1 MNKKFIVFNFYKL
14 YTRIINL
21 NLKSNIN
28 MRAKSIILNLLFLC
42 TFTSLF
48 TQNQTQTIRGVVLDK
63 DTQFP
68 LIGATI
74 SVVGSDPIIGT
85 TTDFDGN
92 YELTEVPVGRVQLN
106 CSYIGY
112 SDFISS
118 PFILNSVKAT
128 DLNVELIESAF
139 TSEEVVVVAKQ
150 FGNEALNELSILSTR
165 SFSVEETQRYAAS
178 ANDPG
183 RMVMGFPGVQPS
195 RDSRSDII
203 IRGNSGIGM
212 LWRLEGI
219 DIPNPNHFARRG
231 NSGGGITIFSVSMLA
246 NSDFSTAAFPAEYGN
261 ATAGVFDIK
270 FRKGNANERQHSFR
284 AGMLGMD
291 FSTEGPINKERGSS
305 YLMNYRY
312 STLGILNQL
321 GLHLVGER
329 VDNTF
334 QDLSFNLSFPSK
346 DKKRFLT
353 IWGMGGL
360 SKERESA
367 VENSEDWKSFSDY
380 YTRDF
385 NSDMGTVGLTYSM
398 PAGKDAFWKTSVAMM
413 GQDILF
419 QNDTLNLSGE
429 EFTVNDERYKENRLV
444 LSSFWNKK
452 FNPQVGF
459 KTGVI
464 LSQINYNLFRE
475 TLNESTGID
484 SKDGTQLAQAFT
496 QFRFR
501 PTDKLT
507 INAGLHA
514 TYLTLN
520 DKTAF
525 EPRLGL
531 KYQISDRHSIM
542 AAWGKHSK
550 MLPIGNYF
558 TRVNGELPNIEA
570 NFLRSDHTVIGYDF
584 MPGNNWKFHI
594 EAYTQYIND
603 VPVAKTDGSSWS
615 ILNTI
620 DGFAKH
626 ELVNE
631 GSGTNVGIDVS
642 IEKAFSSGTFILLS
656 SSISDSK
663 YKDAEGREF
672 STVFDSGLSA
682 TAMGGKEWALDN
694 GNLFS
699 LSVKALYNGGQR
711 LTPILENN
719 SANRFSLEPQLDDSR
734 AFTEQVD
741 AYFRSDLRISYRK
754 NNPKTAW
761 SLALDVQNFLN
772 RKNIDPLNRVFDVDL
787 NDWVYREQSGLTP
800 ILSFQID
807 F

>member
-1 MNKKFIVFNFYKL
+1 MSLKKCVLPFF
-14 YTRIINL
+14 
-21 NLKSNIN
+21 
-28 MRAKSIILNLLFLC
+28 LLFVNTILPAQNP
-42 TFTSLF
+42 
-48 TQNQTQTIRGVVLDK
+48 TQIIRGTVLDK

-68 LIGATI
+68 LIGATV
-74 SVVGSDPIIGT
+74 SVIGSDPMIGT

-92 YELTEVPVGRVQLN
+92 FELLEVPVGRQQLS

-112 SDFISS
+112 SEFVSN
-118 PFILNSVKAT
+118 PILVNSARAT
-128 DLNVELIESAF
+128 ELKIELIESAF
-139 TSEEVVVVAKQ
+139 TAEEVVVKAKK
-150 FGNEALNELSILSTR
+150 FGNEALNELSILSAR

-212 LWRLEGI
+212 LWRLEGV

-231 NSGGGITIFSVSMLA
+231 NSGGGITIFSVSMLS

-261 ATAGVFDIK
+261 ATSGVFDIK
-270 FRKGNANERQHSFR
+270 FRKGNANERQHTFR
-284 AGMLGMD
+284 IGMLGTD
-291 FSTEGPINKERGSS
+291 FSTEGPINKARGSS
-305 YLMNYRY
+305 YLVNYRY

-329 VDNTF
+329 VDNNF

-346 DKKRFLT
+346 DKKKFLT
-353 IWGMGGL
+353 IWAMGGL
-360 SKERESA
+360 SRERESA
-367 VENSEDWKSFSDY
+367 VDNPDDWTSFSDY

-385 NSDMGTVGLTYSM
+385 DSNMGTIGLTYSM
-398 PAGKDAFWKTSVAMM
+398 PAGKDAFWKTSVALM

-419 QNDTLNLSGE
+419 QNDTLNLAE
-429 EFTVNDERYKENRLV
+429 EKFMVNDEQYKENRIV

-452 FNPQVGF
+452 INAKVGL
-459 KTGVI
+459 KTGI
-464 LSQINYNLFRE
+464 IATQIDYNLFRE
-475 TLNESTGID
+475 TLNEDTPINSMG
-484 SKDGTQLAQAFT
+484 STQLMQGFV

-501 PTDKLT
+501 PAEKLT
-507 INAGLHA
+507 INVGGHA

-520 DKTAF
+520 NKTAV

-531 KYQISDRHSIM
+531 KYQLSDRHALM
-542 AAWGKHSK
+542 AAWGMHSK

-558 TRVNGELPNIEA
+558 TRINGALPNMDA
-570 NFLRSDHTVIGYDF
+570 NFLRAEHTVIGYDF
-584 MPGNNWKFHI
+584 LPGKNWKFHI
-594 EAYTQYIND
+594 ELYHQRIKD
-603 VPVAKTDGSSWS
+603 VPVAKTEGSSWS

-626 ELVNE
+626 ELVNT
-631 GSGTNVGIDVS
+631 GSGTNSGIDLS
-642 IEKAFSSGTFILLS
+642 IEKAFSGGTFILLS

-663 YKDAEGREF
+663 YKDASGREF

-682 TAMGGKEWALDN
+682 TAMGGKEWALKN
-694 GNLFS
+694 GNS
-699 LSVKALYNGGQR
+699 LSFSIKALYNGGQR
-711 LTPILENN
+711 LTPISENDT
-719 SANRFSLEPQLDDSR
+719 ADRFSIEPQLDESR

-741 AYFRSDLRISYRK
+741 NYFRSDLRISYRK
-754 NNPKTAW
+754 NGPKTAW
-761 SLALDVQNFLN
+761 SLALDIQNFLN
-772 RKNIDPLNRVFDVDL
+772 RKNIDPLNRVYDPDL

>member
-1 MNKKFIVFNFYKL
+1 MKFKIHLSFL
-14 YTRIINL
+14 W
-21 NLKSNIN
+21 
-28 MRAKSIILNLLFLC
+28 LLAALTTAFA
-42 TFTSLF
+42 
-48 TQNQTQTIRGVVLDK
+48 QNPTQTIRGTVVDK

-68 LIGATI
+68 LIGATV
-74 SVVGSDPIIGT
+74 SVVGSDPLIGV
-85 TTDFDGN
+85 TTDFEGN
-92 YELTEVPVGRVQLN
+92 FELAAVPVGRVQIDCAYLGYT
-106 CSYIGY
+106 SYL
-112 SDFISS
+112 ST
-118 PFILNSVKAT
+118 PLILNSARAT
-128 DLNVELIESAF
+128 VLKIELIEAVA
-139 TSEEVVVVAKQ
+139 TTEEVVVTAKT
-150 FGNEALNELSILSTR
+150 FGNEALNELSIISAR

-212 LWRLEGI
+212 LWRLEGV

-231 NSGGGITIFSVSMLA
+231 NSGGGITIFSVSMLS

-261 ATAGVFDIK
+261 ATAGVFDVK
-270 FRKGNANERQHSFR
+270 FRKGNAKERQHTFR
-284 AGMLGMD
+284 AGLLGMD
-291 FSTEGPINKERGSS
+291 FSTEGPFNKKTGAS
-305 YLMNYRY
+305 YLVNYRY
-312 STLGILNQL
+312 STLGILNQM

-329 VDNTF
+329 VDNNF
-334 QDLSFNLSFPSK
+334 QDFSFNLSFPSK

-360 SKERESA
+360 SKERENA
-367 VENSEDWKSFSDY
+367 VEKREDWKSFSDY

-385 NSDMGTVGLTYSM
+385 TSDMGTVGMTYSM
-398 PAGKDAFWKTSVAMM
+398 PAGKDAFWKTHLAIM

-419 QNDTLNLSGE
+419 QNDTLSLDGV
-429 EFTVNDERYKENRLV
+429 EFMVNDEQYKENRMV

-452 FNPQVGF
+452 INAKVGF
-459 KTGVI
+459 KTGI
-464 LSQINYNLFRE
+464 IASQINYNLFRQ
-475 TLNESTGID
+475 TLNENTPID
-484 SKDGTQLAQAFT
+484 TKGGTQLFQAFT

-501 PTDKLT
+501 PTEKLT
-507 INAGLHA
+507 FNAGFHG

-520 DKTAF
+520 DDTAL

-531 KYQISDRHSIM
+531 KYQLSNRHSLI
-542 AAWGKHSK
+542 AAWGMHSK

-558 TRVNGELPNIEA
+558 TQINGAMPNIEA
-570 NFLRSDHTVIGYDF
+570 NLLRSTHTVIGYDF
-584 MPGNNWKFHI
+584 LLGKNWKFHI
-594 EAYTQYIND
+594 EAYHQKLKD
-603 VPVAKTDGSSWS
+603 VPVAKTAGSSWS

-631 GSGTNVGIDVS
+631 GTGENIGLDVS
-642 IEKAFSSGTFILLS
+642 IEKAFSSGTFILVS
-656 SSISDSK
+656 GSISDSK
-663 YKDAEGREF
+663 YTDAVGREF

-682 TAMGGKEWALDN
+682 TAMGGKEWALKN
-694 GNLFS
+694 GNLFAVS
-699 LSVKALYNGGQR
+699 IKALYNGGQR

-719 SANRFSLEPQLDDSR
+719 ANGQFSLEPQLDETR
-734 AFTEQVD
+734 AFTEQVA
-741 AYFRSDLRISYRK
+741 AYFRSDMRISFRK
-754 NNPKTAW
+754 NNPKSAW
-761 SLALDVQNFLN
+761 MIALDLQNFLN
-772 RKNIDPLNRVFDVDL
+772 RKNIDPLNRIYDTDL

>member
-1 MNKKFIVFNFYKL
+1 
-14 YTRIINL
+14 
-21 NLKSNIN
+21 

-367 VENSEDWKSFSDY
+367 VENSEGWKSFSDY

>member
-1 MNKKFIVFNFYKL
+1 
-14 YTRIINL
+14 
-21 NLKSNIN
+21 
-28 MRAKSIILNLLFLC
+28 
-42 TFTSLF
+42 
-48 TQNQTQTIRGVVLDK
+48 
-63 DTQFP
+63 
-68 LIGATI
+68 
-74 SVVGSDPIIGT
+74 
-85 TTDFDGN
+85 
-92 YELTEVPVGRVQLN
+92 
-106 CSYIGY
+106 
-112 SDFISS
+112 
-118 PFILNSVKAT
+118 
-128 DLNVELIESAF
+128 
-139 TSEEVVVVAKQ
+139 
-150 FGNEALNELSILSTR
+150 
-165 SFSVEETQRYAAS
+165 
-178 ANDPG
+178 
-183 RMVMGFPGVQPS
+183 MVMGFPGVQPS

-484 SKDGTQLAQAFT
+484 
-496 QFRFR
+496 
-501 PTDKLT
+501 
-507 INAGLHA
+507 
-514 TYLTLN
+514 
-520 DKTAF
+520 
-525 EPRLGL
+525 
-531 KYQISDRHSIM
+531 
-542 AAWGKHSK
+542 
-550 MLPIGNYF
+550 
-558 TRVNGELPNIEA
+558 
-570 NFLRSDHTVIGYDF
+570 
-584 MPGNNWKFHI
+584 
-594 EAYTQYIND
+594 
-603 VPVAKTDGSSWS
+603 
-615 ILNTI
+615 
-620 DGFAKH
+620 
-626 ELVNE
+626 
-631 GSGTNVGIDVS
+631 
-642 IEKAFSSGTFILLS
+642 
-656 SSISDSK
+656 
-663 YKDAEGREF
+663 
-672 STVFDSGLSA
+672 
-682 TAMGGKEWALDN
+682 
-694 GNLFS
+694 
-699 LSVKALYNGGQR
+699 
-711 LTPILENN
+711 
-719 SANRFSLEPQLDDSR
+719 
-734 AFTEQVD
+734 
-741 AYFRSDLRISYRK
+741 
-754 NNPKTAW
+754 
-761 SLALDVQNFLN
+761 
-772 RKNIDPLNRVFDVDL
+772 
-787 NDWVYREQSGLTP
+787 
-800 ILSFQID
+800 
-807 F
+807 

>member
-1 MNKKFIVFNFYKL
+1 
-14 YTRIINL
+14 
-21 NLKSNIN
+21 

-106 CSYIGY
+106 CSYNGY

-419 QNDTLNLSGE
+419 QNDTLNLSGK

>member
-1 MNKKFIVFNFYKL
+1 
-14 YTRIINL
+14 
-21 NLKSNIN
+21 
-28 MRAKSIILNLLFLC
+28 MRAKTILFSFILFG
-42 TFTSLF
+42 FVPSVF
-48 TQNQTQTIRGVVLDK
+48 SQSPTQTIRGIVLDK
-63 DTQFP
+63 DTQLP
-68 LIGATI
+68 LIGATLA
-74 SVVGSDPIIGT
+74 VVDSSPINGT
-85 TTDFDGN
+85 ITDFEGKF
-92 YELTEVPVGRVQLN
+92 ELENVPVGRVQID
-106 CSYIGY
+106 CSYLGY
-112 SDFISS
+112 EYYLSD
-118 PFILNSVKAT
+118 PFILNSARVPELT
-128 DLNVELIESAF
+128 IELIESV
-139 TSEEVVVVAKQ
+139 TTTEEVVIKAKK

-246 NSDFSTAAFPAEYGN
+246 NSDFSTGAFPAEYGN

-270 FRKGNANERQHSFR
+270 FRKGNATDRQHSFR

-360 SKERESA
+360 SKERENA
-367 VENSEDWKSFSDY
+367 VENTEDWDSFSDY

-385 NSDMGTVGLTYSM
+385 DSNMGTLGLTYSV
-398 PAGKDAFWKTSVAMM
+398 PAGKDAFWKTSLAIM
-413 GQDILF
+413 GQDIVF
-419 QNDTLNLSGE
+419 QNDTLNLSRE
-429 EFTVNDERYKENRLV
+429 KFRVNDEQYQENRV
-444 LSSFWNKK
+444 VVSSFWNKK
-452 FNPQVGF
+452 FSPKVSF
-459 KTGVI
+459 KTGMI
-464 LSQINYNLFRE
+464 LSQINYDLFRE
-475 TLNESTGID
+475 TLNEDTPID
-484 SKDGTQLAQAFT
+484 SKGGTQLTQGFA

-501 PTDKLT
+501 PVEKVTL
-507 INAGLHA
+507 NAGFHA
-514 TYLTLN
+514 TFLTLN
-520 DKTAF
+520 EKTAL
-525 EPRLGL
+525 EPRLGI
-531 KYQISDRHSIM
+531 KYQISERHSVM
-542 AAWGKHSK
+542 FAWGRHSK

-558 TRVNGELPNIEA
+558 TQINGELPNINA
-570 NFLRSDHTVIGYDF
+570 NFLRAEHTVFGYDF

-594 EAYTQYIND
+594 EAYSQYLTS
-603 VPVAKTDGSSWS
+603 VPVAAEEGSSWS

-620 DGFAKH
+620 DGFAKY

-631 GSGTNVGIDVS
+631 GSGKNIGIDVS

-663 YKDAEGREF
+663 YKDASGRQF

-682 TAMGGKEWALDN
+682 TGMVGKEWSLKD

-699 LSVKALYNGGQR
+699 LSLRSLYNGGQR
-711 LTPILENN
+711 LTPILEKN

-734 AFTEQVD
+734 AFTEQVEY
-741 AYFRSDLRISYRK
+741 YFRNDLRVSYRK

-761 SLALDVQNFLN
+761 SLALDIQNFLN
-772 RKNIDPLNRVFDVDL
+772 RRNIDPLNRVFDVDL
-787 NDWVYREQSGLTP
+787 NGWVYREQSGLTP
-800 ILSFQID
+800 ILSFQLD